1 MTMTTDRTP
10 DPDLAFLSA
19 AGALASGVTSEL
31 HGPLRQIRES
41 LAVLVETL
49 DRHFAEATG
58 PVPYPWTATKA
69 LRERLAET
77 YLLCRAVTRT
87 TGDLAR
93 AVAVSRG
100 ALEPVDPNKLVEQAV
115 GLARHRFGEE
125 RELDIDA
132 GDVPAVRAPAGELV
146 LLLATLFGEAAN
158 AIPAGARPLAVR
170 TRRDGEVVVI
180 QVSAA
185 GATAAL
191 AALAQRVLVPIGG
204 ELAQPEGGGGA
215 LEIRLPVT
223 R

>member
-1 MTMTTDRTP
+1 MTATSDRPP

-58 PVPYPWTATKA
+58 PVAYPWPATKA

-93 AVAVSRG
+93 AVAISRG
-100 ALEPVDPNKLVEQAV
+100 AVEPVDPNNLVEEAI

-132 GDVPAVRAPAGELV
+132 GDVPAVRAPAGDLV
-146 LLLATLFGEAAN
+146 LLLATLFGEAA
-158 AIPAGARPLAVR
+158 AAGAGPLAIR
-170 TRRDGEVVVI
+170 TRRDDDVVCVH
-180 QVSAA
+180 VAAARA
-185 GATAAL
+185 GASL
-191 AALAQRVLVPIGG
+191 SVLAQRILAPIGG
-204 ELAQPEGGGGA
+204 ELVQAGDA
-215 LEIRLPVT
+215 VEIRLPVT

>member
-1 MTMTTDRTP
+1 MTTP
-10 DPDLAFLSA
+10 DPDLDFLSA
-19 AGALASGVTSEL
+19 AGALASGVTAEL

-69 LRERLAET
+69 MRERLAET

-93 AVAVSRG
+93 AVATARG
-100 ALEPVDPNKLVEQAV
+100 AVEAVEPNALVEQAV
-115 GLARHRFGEE
+115 GLARHRFAED

-132 GDVPAVRAPAGELV
+132 GEVPAVRAPEGELV
-146 LLLATLFGEAAN
+146 LLLATLVGDAA
-158 AIPAGARPLAVR
+158 
-170 TRRDGEVVVI
+170 
-180 QVSAA
+180 VSAA
-185 GATAAL
+185 GPLALRTRREGDTVLIQIAGARVAPLHAAL
-191 AALAQRVLVPIGG
+191 ARRVLAPIGG
-204 ELAQPEGGGGA
+204 ELAETGDSV
-215 LEIRLPVT
+215 EIRLMVSP

>member
-1 MTMTTDRTP
+1 MTTP

-69 LRERLAET
+69 MRERLAET

-93 AVAVSRG
+93 AVATGRG
-100 ALEPVDPNKLVEQAV
+100 AVEPVEPNALVEQAV

-132 GDVPAVRAPAGELV
+132 GEVPPVRAPEGELV
-146 LLLATLFGEAAN
+146 LLLATLFGEAA
-158 AIPAGARPLAVR
+158 AGGAGLLAVR
-170 TRRDGEVVVI
+170 TRRDADAVVI
-180 QVSAA
+180 HVAAARVSPS
-185 GATAAL
+185 L
-191 AALAQRVLVPIGG
+191 AALAQRVLAPIGG
-204 ELAQPEGGGGA
+204 ELAQAGEA
-215 LEIRLPVT
+215 VEIRLPVS

>member
-1 MTMTTDRTP
+1 MSSD

-58 PVPYPWTATKA
+58 PVPYPWSATKA

-77 YLLCRAVTRT
+77 YLLCRSVTRT
-87 TGDLAR
+87 TSDLAR
-93 AVAVSRG
+93 AVATARS
-100 ALEPVDPNKLVEQAV
+100 PVEAVDVNKLIEEAV
-115 GLARHRFGEE
+115 GLARHRFGED

-132 GDVPAVRAPAGELV
+132 GDVPPVRAPIGELV
-146 LLLATLFGEAAN
+146 LLLATLLGEAAS
-158 AIPAGARPLAVR
+158 AAGGPLAVR
-170 TRRDGEVVVI
+170 TRREEDKVVI

-185 GATAAL
+185 RASASL
-191 AALAQRVLVPIGG
+191 AAVAQRILPPIGG
-204 ELAQPEGGGGA
+204 ELADAGDA
-215 LEIRLPVT
+215 VEIRLPVP

>member
-1 MTMTTDRTP
+1 MTSERPP

-77 YLLCRAVTRT
+77 YLLCRSVTRT
-87 TGDLAR
+87 TSDLAR
-93 AVAVSRG
+93 AVATARS
-100 ALEPVDPNKLVEQAV
+100 PVEAVDVNKLVEEAV
-115 GLARHRFGEE
+115 GLARHRFGED

-132 GDVPAVRAPAGELV
+132 GDVPAVRAPIGELV
-146 LLLATLFGEAAN
+146 LLLATLLGEAAS
-158 AIPAGARPLAVR
+158 AAAGPLAVR
-170 TRRDGEVVVI
+170 TRREEDKVVI

-185 GATAAL
+185 RSTATL
-191 AALAQRVLVPIGG
+191 AALAQRVLPPIGG
-204 ELAQPEGGGGA
+204 ELAEAGDA
-215 LEIRLPVT
+215 IEIRLPVP

>member
-1 MTMTTDRTP
+1 MTTP

-69 LRERLAET
+69 MRERLAET

-93 AVAVSRG
+93 AVATARG
-100 ALEPVDPNKLVEQAV
+100 AVEAVEPNQLVEQAV
-115 GLARHRFGEE
+115 GLARHRFGED

-132 GDVPAVRAPAGELV
+132 GEVPAVRAPEGELV
-146 LLLATLFGEAAN
+146 LLLATLIGDAA
-158 AIPAGARPLAVR
+158 ASAAGPLALRTRREEDAVLIQIAGARVAPVH
-170 TRRDGEVVVI
+170 
-180 QVSAA
+180 
-185 GATAAL
+185 
-191 AALAQRVLVPIGG
+191 AALAQRVLAPIGG
-204 ELAQPEGGGGA
+204 ELAAVGDA
-215 LEIRLPVT
+215 VEIRLMVSP

>member
-1 MTMTTDRTP
+1 MTAP

-49 DRHFAEATG
+49 DRHFVEATG
-58 PVPYPWTATKA
+58 PVPYPWAATKA
-69 LRERLAET
+69 MRERLAET

-93 AVAVSRG
+93 AVATARG
-100 ALEPVDPNKLVEQAV
+100 AVEAVEPNALVEQAV
-115 GLARHRFGEE
+115 GLARHRFSED

-132 GDVPAVRAPAGELV
+132 GEVPAVRAPEGELV
-146 LLLATLFGEAAN
+146 LLLATLVGDAAT
-158 AIPAGARPLAVR
+158 AATGPLALRTRREGDAVLIQIAGAR
-170 TRRDGEVVVI
+170 
-180 QVSAA
+180 VSPVH
-185 GATAAL
+185 
-191 AALAQRVLVPIGG
+191 AALAQRVLAPIGG
-204 ELAQPEGGGGA
+204 ELTEAA
-215 LEIRLPVT
+215 DAVEIRLMVSP

>member
-1 MTMTTDRTP
+1 MTSDRTP

-77 YLLCRAVTRT
+77 YLLCRSVTRT
-87 TGDLAR
+87 TSDLAR
-93 AVAVSRG
+93 AVATARG
-100 ALEPVDPNKLVEQAV
+100 PVEAIDPNKLVEQAAA
-115 GLARHRFGEE
+115 LARHKFGED

-132 GDVPAVRAPAGELV
+132 GDVPAVRAPAGELL
-146 LLLATLFGEAAN
+146 LLLATLLGEAAS
-158 AIPAGARPLAVR
+158 AAAGRLAVR
-170 TRRDGEVVVI
+170 TRREEEVVVVH
-180 QVSAA
+180 VSIAR
-185 GATAAL
+185 ATAAL
-191 AALAQRVLVPIGG
+191 EALGERVLAPIGG
-204 ELAQPEGGGGA
+204 ELVEAGDA
-215 LEIRLPVT
+215 VEIRLPVT
-223 R
+223 PR

>member
-1 MTMTTDRTP
+1 MTTSDRTP

-19 AGALASGVTSEL
+19 AGALASGVTAEL
-31 HGPLRQIRES
+31 HGPLRDIREA

-69 LRERLAET
+69 MREHLAET

-93 AVAVSRG
+93 AVATARG
-100 ALEPVDPNKLVEQAV
+100 AVEAVDPNALVEQAV

-132 GDVPAVRAPAGELV
+132 GELPAVRAPEGELV
-146 LLLATLFGEAAN
+146 LLLATLFGDAA
-158 AIPAGARPLAVR
+158 AAAAGPLAVR
-170 TRRDGEVVVI
+170 TRRDGDSVLI
-180 QVSAA
+180 QIA
-185 GATAAL
+185 GARL
-191 AALAQRVLVPIGG
+191 APLHVSLAQRVLAPIGG
-204 ELAQPEGGGGA
+204 ELAEAGDA
-215 LEIRLPVT
+215 VEIRLAVS